1 MAAAQYAVFSASYS
15 NPKQAKAET
24 AETTNA
30 CGVAGFW
37 LNSSQI

>member
-24 AETTNA
+24 TNA

-37 LNSSQI
+37 HNSSQI